1 MIRSREHSVISAY
14 QRLVPTPKTSA
25 LALARWIE
33 PLTQTRPHLNY
44 LDELLTANLA
54 AQERGESTQTL
65 VSLPPRTGKSTL
77 CAVWYPL
84 YALTRNPTLKIGLV
98 SHTPDLATS
107 WARTIRDH
115 AQNPRAR
122 IQVHKAT
129 RWTASE
135 WRTSQGGGLWARS
148 VGQALTGLGFDL
160 LILDDVVKDHASA
173 HSPANRRHL
182 WDWWQANTRTRLEPP
197 YTLLIVGT
205 RWHTDDLIGR
215 LTNPEYTPPN
225 NDQPWQVVNL
235 PAIAPDSPQCPL
247 GRAPGDPLYTPL
259 GRQTREAQ
267 LLEWAKIRAA
277 VGTRTWQAL
286 YQGTPTSE
294 EGRVFHA
301 HWWQRW
307 RVLPQSR
314 PQRDLTSWDMA
325 FKPGAQ
331 SDWVVGQH
339 WQTWAGDR
347 YLVDQI
353 RGRWTFS
360 ETVRHMRAFVEQT
373 GAREHLVEDRANGTA
388 IIDTL
393 RREIPGIIPI
403 NPTQSKTAR
412 AQAVTPEIE
421 AGNVFLPTQAGW
433 LPEFLLEVEQFP
445 AGAHDDQVDALTQA
459 LSRLRLS
466 GVGGA
471 RVSRLAAVRQLS

>member
-1 MIRSREHSVISAY
+1 
-14 QRLVPTPKTSA
+14 
-25 LALARWIE
+25 
-33 PLTQTRPHLNY
+33 
-44 LDELLTANLA
+44 
-54 AQERGESTQTL
+54 
-65 VSLPPRTGKSTL
+65 
-77 CAVWYPL
+77 
-84 YALTRNPTLKIGLV
+84 
-98 SHTPDLATS
+98 
-107 WARTIRDH
+107 
-115 AQNPRAR
+115 
-122 IQVHKAT
+122 
-129 RWTASE
+129 
-135 WRTSQGGGLWARS
+135 
-148 VGQALTGLGFDL
+148 
-160 LILDDVVKDHASA
+160 
-173 HSPANRRHL
+173 
-182 WDWWQANTRTRLEPP
+182 
-197 YTLLIVGT
+197 
-205 RWHTDDLIGR
+205 
-215 LTNPEYTPPN
+215 
-225 NDQPWQVVNL
+225 
-235 PAIAPDSPQCPL
+235 
-247 GRAPGDPLYTPL
+247 
-259 GRQTREAQ
+259 
-267 LLEWAKIRAA
+267 
-277 VGTRTWQAL
+277 
-286 YQGTPTSE
+286 
-294 EGRVFHA
+294 
-301 HWWQRW
+301 
-307 RVLPQSR
+307 
-314 PQRDLTSWDMA
+314 MA
-325 FKPGAQ
+325 FKPGAS

-360 ETVRHMRAFVEQT
+360 ETIHHMRQFVERT